1 MKNAPI
7 ARCLA
12 AAVVTLIGTSAH
24 AEDVRPAY
32 QPISPEYGYK
42 PDNAALQKA
51 VDERDRIAVREHGWR
66 LWAGIM
72 QPLETDPTWPLWLSW
87 RTTYDAFES
96 KNPPASTPHRG
107 LRPVHATAGATPLP
121 VSTGDVPDVN
131 TPSPKYP
138 VPTYVIDTF
147 PGAVTKGDDGYS
159 INDGLFF
166 QSNGDIMI
174 ATESLSQGGYDAI
187 RNEQL
192 YLKDKLASLQA
203 KGENVDLPRS
213 YVSTKHMYWPVRADG
228 LTPLPVWQSN
238 LPDWFSGYAGY
249 EVWNTLVAIDPTGNH
264 EKSDELVEYLYGVQ
278 TPEGAPISPQRRHA
292 RVVDLQN
299 FYHHKVTQK
308 DWDMFTEA
316 DKAIITAASLWL
328 YDEPFKVG
336 DYLATVAMHVVTKE
350 IPSWSFQSVWWSPT
364 PDHGKYAKDRPQ
376 DLKAEGPWR
385 HYLLTDSY
393 DFPVDAEGD
402 LEIAVNPY
410 IEGVI
415 HPIATNCRNCHVRAG
430 YPSSPSATPH
440 TSYQNAACPKLLTML
455 TPDNACF
462 EGIALSDFAWIIPD
476 RAK

>member
-1 MKNAPI
+1 MRSLALNP
-7 ARCLA
+7 CLA
-12 AAVVTLIGTSAH
+12 IAFSAALSVPVL
-24 AEDVRPAY
+24 AEGARPPY
-32 QPISPEYGYK
+32 QPISPEYGYR
-42 PDNAALQKA
+42 PNNEALQKA
-51 VDERDRIAVREHGWR
+51 VAAQDRAAVREHGWR

-72 QPLETDPTWPLWLSW
+72 QPLESDPTWPLWLSW
-87 RTTYDAFES
+87 RTTFDTFEA
-96 KNPPASTPHRG
+96 KNPPPVTPHRG
-107 LRPVHATAGATPLP
+107 LPPAHATASATPLP
-121 VSTGDVPDVN
+121 VSTGNVPNVN

-138 VPTYVIDTF
+138 VPTYVIDRF
-147 PGAVTKGDDGYS
+147 PDAVTKGDDGYS

-187 RNEQL
+187 RANEL
-192 YLKDKLASLQA
+192 YLKDKLAALQA
-203 KGENVDLPRS
+203 AGENVDLPLS
-213 YVSTKHMYWPVRADG
+213 YVSTKHMYWPVRSDG
-228 LTPLPVWQSN
+228 LTPLPVWQNN

-249 EVWNTLVAIDPTGNH
+249 EVWNTLVAIDPSGSQG
-264 EKSDELVEYLYGVQ
+264 KSDVLVDYLYGLQ
-278 TPEGAPISPQRRHA
+278 TPEGANIPPQKRHA
-292 RVVDLQN
+292 RVVDLQD
-299 FYHHKVTQK
+299 FYHHKVTQD

-364 PDHGKYAKDRPQ
+364 PNHGQYATDRPE
-376 DLKAEGPWR
+376 DLKAEGPWDQ
-385 HYLLTDSY
+385 YLLTDSY
-393 DFPVDAEGD
+393 DFPVDSEGNLD
-402 LEIAVNPY
+402 IAVNPY

-440 TSYQNAACPKLLTML
+440 TSYQNAACPGLLTLL

>member
-1 MKNAPI
+1 MRSLALNP
-7 ARCLA
+7 CLA
-12 AAVVTLIGTSAH
+12 IAFSAALSVPVL
-24 AEDVRPAY
+24 AEGARPPY
-32 QPISPEYGYK
+32 QPISPEYGYR
-42 PDNAALQKA
+42 PNNEALQKA
-51 VDERDRIAVREHGWR
+51 VAAQDRAAVREHGWR

-72 QPLETDPTWPLWLSW
+72 QPLESAPTWPLWLSW
-87 RTTYDAFES
+87 RTTFDAFEAR
-96 KNPPASTPHRG
+96 NPPPVTPHRG
-107 LRPVHATAGATPLP
+107 LPPAHATAGATPLP
-121 VSTGDVPDVN
+121 VSTGNVPNVN

-147 PGAVTKGDDGYS
+147 PDAVTKGDDGYS

-187 RNEQL
+187 RANEL
-192 YLKDKLASLQA
+192 YLKDKLAALQA
-203 KGENVDLPRS
+203 AGENVDLPLS
-213 YVSTKHMYWPVRADG
+213 YVSTKHMYWPVRSEG
-228 LTPLPVWQSN
+228 LTPLPVWQNN

-249 EVWNTLVAIDPTGNH
+249 EVWNTLVAIDPSGSQG
-264 EKSDELVEYLYGVQ
+264 KSDVLVDYLYGLQ
-278 TPEGAPISPQRRHA
+278 TPEGANIPPQKRHA
-292 RVVDLQN
+292 RVVDLQD
-299 FYHHKVTQK
+299 FYHHKVTQD

-364 PDHGKYAKDRPQ
+364 PNHGQYATDRPE
-376 DLKAEGPWR
+376 DLKAEGPWDQ
-385 HYLLTDSY
+385 YLLTDSY
-393 DFPVDAEGD
+393 DFPVDSEGNLD
-402 LEIAVNPY
+402 IAVNPY

-440 TSYQNAACPKLLTML
+440 TSYQNAACPGLLTLL